1 MKLKKLSKKEFKT
14 FADKNPEITFH
25 QTEEWANLK
34 KVNNWDA
41 HYIGLEDDNKKIVI
55 VNEDYIEE
63 NIEFS
68 SYSEDEQVNI
78 IARLESM
85 TRKEASEII
94 QNIID
99 DISNMYDLV

>member
-1 MKLKKLSKKEFKT
+1 MSGIDDIKFDTSSYKNNFLATKKQK
-14 FADKNPEITFH
+14 
-25 QTEEWANLK
+25 
-34 KVNNWDA
+34 
-41 HYIGLEDDNKKIVI
+41 
-55 VNEDYIEE
+55 DYIEE

-85 TRKEASEII
+85 SKKEASEII

>member
-1 MKLKKLSKKEFKT
+1 MSGIDNIKFDTSSYKNNFLATKKQK
-14 FADKNPEITFH
+14 
-25 QTEEWANLK
+25 
-34 KVNNWDA
+34 
-41 HYIGLEDDNKKIVI
+41 
-55 VNEDYIEE
+55 DYIEE